1 MDAPS
6 EDAALIAAYLA
17 HVRVEKRLAARTQA
31 LYAAHLATLQR
42 RAQAAGLA
50 LTAVREDTVRRW
62 LAQLHAAGQSP
73 RTLALVLSAWRG
85 FYDWLGRQGRI
96 DHHPV
101 RGVRAPKAG
110 RPLPK
115 ALPVEAALR
124 LVQAVPEDGASCGA
138 LPGNAATGG
147 EAAEAETSA
156 QARAEYV
163 RDRAMVEL
171 LYGSGLRLG
180 ELLGLDVAP
189 GPQARGWVDADAG
202 EAHVTGKGG
211 QRRTVPVT
219 PAALAALAEW
229 CRARALLARPAGE
242 PALFVGARGERLSP
256 QVARRRLAAWAA
268 RAGLDVHVHPHMLRH
283 SFASHVLQSSGDL
296 RGVQELLGHASIAS
310 TQVYTRLDFQHLSR
324 VYEAAHPRARRSGAG
339 ERSGERPGKHGGVA
353 AAGGSGNTPPCLS
366 DTDARNNGSG
376 ATTASMDDMRR

>member
-1 MDAPS
+1 MDAFS
-6 EDAALIAAYLA
+6 EDALIAAYLA

-124 LVQAVPEDGASCGA
+124 LVQAGP
-138 LPGNAATGG
+138 AA
-147 EAAEAETSA
+147 AAAPTPTPTTTPTARA
-156 QARAEYV
+156 QAEQV

-211 QRRTVPVT
+211 KRRTVPVT

-229 CRARALLARPAGE
+229 RRARALLARLAGE
-242 PALFVGARGERLSP
+242 PALFVGARGERLSA

-268 RAGLDVHVHPHMLRH
+268 GAGLDLHVHPHMLRH

-324 VYEAAHPRARRSGAG
+324 VYEAAHPRARR
-339 ERSGERPGKHGGVA
+339 PA
-353 AAGGSGNTPPCLS
+353 APP
-366 DTDARNNGSG
+366 DNPPE
-376 ATTASMDDMRR
+376 